1 MKFSL
6 QGLLMSTNLDPQA
19 HRVATHYEENV
30 LDYEKIRLEQDSP
43 VEFELTTR
51 TMNKWIKNGSVVL
64 DVGVGVG
71 HYASQLAQRGC
82 KLHLVDIC
90 ESFLKLSLERMAQ
103 NHLSD
108 NVLSSTRSSAT
119 DLDFIPD
126 NSVDC
131 VLMLGP
137 FYHLVDKKQR
147 ERAVVEACR
156 VLKTGGLFFAAT
168 INRLGIFH
176 ELFKTDRYFDNTKIN
191 IQEISKELDEFYK
204 TGVTNE
210 NIFKPLGDGYC
221 ATIDEFTGLFSTLFT
236 QVDFLGLESFS
247 AYKQKIIFE
256 KKPEEV
262 EIWLSILEKTAR
274 SIEGMGTSEHLL
286 YVGRK

>member
-1 MKFSL
+1 
-6 QGLLMSTNLDPQA
+6 MSTNLDPKA
-19 HRVATHYEENV
+19 HRVATHYENNV

-43 VEFELTTR
+43 VEFELTKR
-51 TMNKWIKNGSVVL
+51 TMNKWIQKDSVVL

-71 HYASQLAQRGC
+71 HYAVELAQRGC

-90 ESFLKLSLERMAQ
+90 ESFLKLSQERMEQ
-103 NHLSD
+103 HHLSA
-108 NVLSSTRSSAT
+108 NILSSTCSSAT
-119 DLDFIPD
+119 ALEFIPD

-147 ERAVVEACR
+147 DQAVAEAYR
-156 VLKTGGLFFAAT
+156 VLKTNGLFFAAG

-176 ELFKTDRYFDNTKIN
+176 ELFKTDRYFDNSEIN
-191 IQEISKELDEFYK
+191 IKHISKELDEFCK

-210 NIFKPLGDGYC
+210 IIFKPLGDGYC
-221 ATIDEFTGLFSTLFT
+221 ATIDEFTALFSSSFK

-247 AYKQKIIFE
+247 AYKQKMIFD
-256 KKPEEV
+256 KKPEDV
-262 EIWLSILEKTAR
+262 ELWFSILERTAR
-274 SIEGMGTSEHLL
+274 TIEGMGTSEHLL
-286 YVGRK
+286 YVGKK

>member
-1 MKFSL
+1 
-6 QGLLMSTNLDPQA
+6 MSNNLDQHA
-19 HRVATHYEENV
+19 HRVATHYETNV
-30 LDYEKIRLEQDSP
+30 LEYEKIRLEQDSP
-43 VEFELTTR
+43 IEFELTKR
-51 TMNKWIKNGSVVL
+51 TMDKWIKHDSTVL

-71 HYASQLAQRGC
+71 HYASQLALRGC

-90 ESFLKLSLERMAQ
+90 ESFLNLSIERIAQ
-103 NHLSD
+103 HNLSK
-108 NVLSSTRSSAT
+108 NILSSTRSSAT
-119 DLDFIPD
+119 NLDFISD

-137 FYHLVDKKQR
+137 FYHLVEKEQR
-147 ERAVVEACR
+147 QKAVAEAHR
-156 VLKTGGLFFAAT
+156 VLKSGGLFFAAA

-176 ELFKTDRYFDNTKIN
+176 ELFKTDRYFDNTEIN
-191 IQEISKELDEFYK
+191 IHKISKELDDFYK

-221 ATIDEFTGLFSTLFT
+221 ATINEFTDLFSTSFT

-247 AYKQKIIFE
+247 AYKQKMIFE
-256 KKPEEV
+256 KKPEDV

-274 SIEGMGTSEHLL
+274 SIEGMATSEHLL